1 MGQMMKWLLC
11 NDDFFCLRIFFRF
24 FEKLFRWASK
34 VPSAVEIF
42 FLKKLRLD
50 EEACIIWQNLDAKDV
65 YWSNHKT
72 YKFLNCFNNFISSTC
87 DEIHVI
93 VWVFFTD
100 IWSYILLL
108 SSQKNKGQ
116 SIQVLKACGASF
128 PNCQEGLHSSNH
140 RIVHATL
147 QNDRPWNFAAIKCS
161 APFMYDAMF
170 ANLFSLWVLNV
181 SFQFFS
187 LPFFI

>member
-1 MGQMMKWLLC
+1 MPQ
-11 NDDFFCLRIFFRF
+11 NFFRF
-24 FEKLFRWASK
+24 LEKLFRWASK

-116 SIQVLKACGASF
+116 SIQVLNVEQAFQTATRAF
-128 PNCQEGLHSSNH
+128 IHQIIGLCMPHFKMTGLE
-140 RIVHATL
+140 ILL
-147 QNDRPWNFAAIKCS
+147 Q
-161 APFMYDAMF
+161 
-170 ANLFSLWVLNV
+170 
-181 SFQFFS
+181 
-187 LPFFI
+187 